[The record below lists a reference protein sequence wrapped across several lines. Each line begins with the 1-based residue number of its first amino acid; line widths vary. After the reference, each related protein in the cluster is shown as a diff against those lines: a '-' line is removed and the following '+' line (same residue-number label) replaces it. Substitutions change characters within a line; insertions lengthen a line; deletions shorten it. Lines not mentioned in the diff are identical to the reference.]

1 MNIIKLRKFAYILSG
16 TLVAL
21 SIAALILWGFK
32 WGIDFTGGSLV
43 EVEFLT
49 VRPAVSDLMARLEG
63 TNFGAVSIQPVG
75 DSNMIFRLRDMT
87 EEEHQAFLAKVAGM
101 SAEASAQAGGA
112 DYSKVFVEKRFDSVG
127 PVIGKELKQRSVMA
141 IALVLTLIILF
152 IAFAFRQ
159 VSYLVSSWKYG
170 VAAIIALAHDLFIPS
185 GLFAAL
191 GHFKG
196 VEVDVLFVTALL
208 TILGF
213 SVYDTIVVFDR
224 IRENLKKYSSRKSF
238 EEVVG
243 ESLAQ
248 IMARSL
254 ATSFAL
260 LLVVVPLFLF
270 GAASIKYFSL
280 VMIVGIIVG
289 AYSSIFIASPLLVT
303 WQKLGK
309 KK

>member
-1 MNIIKLRKFAYILSG
+1 MNIIKLRKFSYILSG
-16 TLVAL
+16 TLVVL
-21 SIAALILWGFK
+21 SIAAFIFWGFK

-43 EVEFLT
+43 EVAFLGN
-49 VRPAVSDLMARLEG
+49 RPEVADLTARLEG
-63 TNFGAVSIQPVG
+63 ANFGAVNMQPVG
-75 DSNMIFRLRDMT
+75 DKNMIFRLRDIT
-87 EEEHQAFLAKVAGM
+87 EEEHQTFLAKVADGV
-101 SAEASAQAGGA
+101 
-112 DYSKVFVEKRFDSVG
+112 DYSKVFVETRFDSVG
-127 PVIGKELKQRSVMA
+127 PVIGKELKQRSVVA
-141 IALVLTLIILF
+141 IILVLVFIILF

-159 VSYLVSSWKYG
+159 VSYMVSSWKYG
-170 VAAIIALAHDLFIPS
+170 VAAIIALAHDIFIPS
-185 GLFAAL
+185 GVFAAL

-248 IMARSL
+248 IMGRSL

-280 VMIVGIIVG
+280 VMIIGIIVG
-289 AYSSIFIASPLLVT
+289 TYSSIFIASPLLVT
-303 WQKLGK
+303 WQKYKAK
-309 KK
+309 K

>member
-1 MNIIKLRKFAYILSG
+1 MHIIKLRKFAYILSG
-16 TLVAL
+16 VLVAL
-21 SIAALILWGFK
+21 SIAALALWGFK

-43 EVEFLT
+43 EVEFLAD
-49 VRPAVSDLMARLEG
+49 RPAVSDLTARLEG
-63 TNFGAVSIQPVG
+63 TNFGAVSMQPVG
-75 DSNMIFRLRDMT
+75 DRNMIFRLRDMT
-87 EEEHQAFLAKVAGM
+87 EEEHQAFLVKVAN
-101 SAEASAQAGGA
+101 EA
-112 DYSKVFVEKRFDSVG
+112 DYIKAFLEKRFDSVG
-127 PVIGKELKQRSVMA
+127 PVVGKELKQRSVVA
-141 IALVLTLIILF
+141 IILVLTLIVVF

-159 VSYLVSSWKYG
+159 VSYVVPSWKYG
-170 VAAIIALAHDLFIPS
+170 VAAIIALAHDIFIPS

-191 GHFKG
+191 GHFQG
-196 VEVDVLFVTALL
+196 VEIDVLFVTALL

-280 VMIVGIIVG
+280 VMIIGIIVG
-289 AYSSIFIASPLLVT
+289 AYSSIFIASPLLVS
-303 WQKLGK
+303 WHKLGK